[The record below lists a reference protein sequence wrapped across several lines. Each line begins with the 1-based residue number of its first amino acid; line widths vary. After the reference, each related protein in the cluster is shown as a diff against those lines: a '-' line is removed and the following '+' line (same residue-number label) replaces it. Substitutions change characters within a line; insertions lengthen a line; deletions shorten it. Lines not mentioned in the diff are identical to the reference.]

1 MKIRTRCLIAIILIV
16 LVAVSLLHH
25 ITNKQNEILIL
36 KGDVLVAVPSLHHIT
51 LRHVDS
57 NKITLRYVDS
67 NKASIAPD
75 RSVRIKAPVTLHQ
88 SGYRFQG
95 ISYHPRQHMVQV
107 AYSPTTN
114 PLAQVKKTKYIGVT
128 FQPTVVPIINR
139 SQTDP
144 FNLSRRYDGT
154 QTGRDTL
161 RILVGNSATNMKVVS
176 ANYPAVNVRDPSIMK
191 QGKRYYIIYTRGLM
205 YTTDFNHWHQVKW
218 PTEKQFTPS
227 MDWAPEFVKD
237 QAGHTKII
245 MSVCETGSS
254 RHQLVMVSFK
264 HGHVQ
269 QDWTKVSGNL
279 PYNTIDPNLQYAD
292 GKYWLCCKNE
302 QTRQLVIGSA
312 DNLTGPYQM
321 QNIEISNPQHFS
333 LEGPEALINHGHV
346 QVFFDT
352 YTLPK
357 NGAATF
363 HGLHYVERNLNDSSA
378 KWSKMKTVHTN
389 PFIVFR
395 HGQIINNR

>member
-16 LVAVSLLHH
+16 LVAVS
-25 ITNKQNEILIL
+25 
-36 KGDVLVAVPSLHHIT
+36 SLHH
-51 LRHVDS
+51 
-57 NKITLRYVDS
+57 ITLRYVDS

-75 RSVRIKAPVTLHQ
+75 RSVRIIKAPFTLHQ

-95 ISYHPRQHMVQV
+95 ISYHHRQHLVQA

-161 RILVGNSATNMKVVS
+161 HILVGNSATNMKVVS

-218 PTEKQFTPS
+218 PT
-227 MDWAPEFVKD
+227 
-237 QAGHTKII
+237 
-245 MSVCETGSS
+245 
-254 RHQLVMVSFK
+254 
-264 HGHVQ
+264 
-269 QDWTKVSGNL
+269 
-279 PYNTIDPNLQYAD
+279 
-292 GKYWLCCKNE
+292 
-302 QTRQLVIGSA
+302 
-312 DNLTGPYQM
+312 
-321 QNIEISNPQHFS
+321 
-333 LEGPEALINHGHV
+333 
-346 QVFFDT
+346 
-352 YTLPK
+352 
-357 NGAATF
+357 
-363 HGLHYVERNLNDSSA
+363 
-378 KWSKMKTVHTN
+378 
-389 PFIVFR
+389 
-395 HGQIINNR
+395 